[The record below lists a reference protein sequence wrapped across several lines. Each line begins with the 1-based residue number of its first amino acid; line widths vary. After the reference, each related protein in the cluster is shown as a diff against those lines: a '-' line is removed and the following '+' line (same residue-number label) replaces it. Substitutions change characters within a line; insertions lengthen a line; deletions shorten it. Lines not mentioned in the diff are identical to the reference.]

1 MMASALL
8 AGSPW
13 TAFAD
18 TDNILEVLQ
27 NSTVRGKV
35 VDASGEPVIGASVVV
50 KGTTTGVITDLDG
63 NFILNNVS
71 EKSVLVISYVGYKSQ
86 EITVSGKSAINVTMQ
101 EDSEMLDEVVVVG
114 YGAMKKSSLTGS
126 VTVVDSKIFENK
138 GSMSNPLQALQGQAP
153 GVRITRSSSAP
164 GEEGWGVSL
173 RGAVSKNTTEPLL
186 IIDGVPSDAVSDLQ
200 YLHPSDIETMN
211 FLKDASAAIYGAKA
225 AGGVII
231 VTTKRPQAG
240 KLKIEYN
247 GSYTRKMPGL
257 QAELMSLDEWAG
269 SFLQAM
275 ENDGLDDT
283 YTWYRYVKLMQ
294 ANKGGFINVHD
305 GSNPNPIPGMGVND
319 YVFHDVNW
327 TDVMWGPANS
337 TQHDL
342 SFSGGN
348 EKVTYR
354 LSAGYL
360 FDDSNLRWGGK

>member
-63 NFILNNVS
+63 NFILSNVS
-71 EKSVLVISYVGYKSQ
+71 GQAVLVISHVGYKSQ
-86 EITVSGKSAINVTMQ
+86 EIAVSGKSAINVTMQ

-200 YLHPSDIETMN
+200 YLNPSDIETMN

-269 SFLQAM
+269 SFLQ
-275 ENDGLDDT
+275 DRKSTRL
-283 YTWYRYVKLMQ
+283 
-294 ANKGGFINVHD
+294 
-305 GSNPNPIPGMGVND
+305 
-319 YVFHDVNW
+319 
-327 TDVMWGPANS
+327 NS
-337 TQHDL
+337 SH
-342 SFSGGN
+342 
-348 EKVTYR
+348 
-354 LSAGYL
+354 
-360 FDDSNLRWGGK
+360 

>member
-8 AGSPW
+8 AGSPG

-18 TDNILEVLQ
+18 TNDILEVLQ

-35 VDASGEPVIGASVVV
+35 VDVSGEPVIGASVVV

-63 NFILNNVS
+63 NFILSNVS
-71 EKSVLVISYVGYKSQ
+71 GKAVLVISYVGYKPQ
-86 EITVSGKSAINVTMQ
+86 EIAVSGKSAINVTMQ

-173 RGAVSKNTTEPLL
+173 RGAVSKNATEPLL

-200 YLHPSDIETMN
+200 YLNPSDIETMN

-225 AGGVII
+225 AGGGCC
-231 VTTKRPQAG
+231 QWC
-240 KLKIEYN
+240 N
-247 GSYTRKMPGL
+247 
-257 QAELMSLDEWAG
+257 
-269 SFLQAM
+269 
-275 ENDGLDDT
+275 
-283 YTWYRYVKLMQ
+283 YRNYQ
-294 ANKGGFINVHD
+294 
-305 GSNPNPIPGMGVND
+305 
-319 YVFHDVNW
+319 
-327 TDVMWGPANS
+327 T
-337 TQHDL
+337 
-342 SFSGGN
+342 
-348 EKVTYR
+348 
-354 LSAGYL
+354 SAG
-360 FDDSNLRWGGK
+360 W

>member
-71 EKSVLVISYVGYKSQ
+71 EKSILVISYVGYKSQ
-86 EITVSGKSAINVTMQ
+86 EIAVSGKSAINVTMQ

-173 RGAVSKNTTEPLL
+173 RGAVSKKHNRTVAYYRRCSFRRSFRPAISEPFGYRDYELL
-186 IIDGVPSDAVSDLQ
+186 
-200 YLHPSDIETMN
+200 ERC
-211 FLKDASAAIYGAKA
+211 F
-225 AGGVII
+225 
-231 VTTKRPQAG
+231 
-240 KLKIEYN
+240 
-247 GSYTRKMPGL
+247 GSYLWSKSCGWCDYCNNQKT
-257 QAELMSLDEWAG
+257 AG
-269 SFLQAM
+269 
-275 ENDGLDDT
+275 
-283 YTWYRYVKLMQ
+283 R
-294 ANKGGFINVHD
+294 
-305 GSNPNPIPGMGVND
+305 
-319 YVFHDVNW
+319 
-327 TDVMWGPANS
+327 
-337 TQHDL
+337 
-342 SFSGGN
+342 
-348 EKVTYR
+348 
-354 LSAGYL
+354 
-360 FDDSNLRWGGK
+360 

>member
-8 AGSPW
+8 AGSPG

-18 TDNILEVLQ
+18 TNDILEVLQ

-35 VDASGEPVIGASVVV
+35 VDVGGEPVIGASVVV

-63 NFILNNVS
+63 NFILSNVS
-71 EKSVLVISYVGYKSQ
+71 GKAVLVISYVGYKPQ
-86 EITVSGKSAINVTMQ
+86 EIAVSGKSAINVTMQ

-173 RGAVSKNTTEPLL
+173 RGAVSKNATEPLL

-200 YLHPSDIETMN
+200 YLNPSDIETMN

-257 QAELMSLDEWAG
+257 QAELMGLDEWGDA
-269 SFLQAM
+269 FLQAM

-305 GSNPNPIPGMGVND
+305 GSNPNPIPGMGVSD
-319 YVFHDVNW
+319 YVFHDVDW
-327 TDVMWGPANS
+327 TDVMWGLPTLHS
-337 TQHDL
+337 MT
-342 SFSGGN
+342 
-348 EKVTYR
+348 
-354 LSAGYL
+354 
-360 FDDSNLRWGGK
+360 